1 MLITFCICSTALTN
15 IHSNHIPNWLELLI
29 FYLFFTLNMK
39 WIVLPL
45 LSDILLVLELMS
57 ILLLLWLQELYMD
70 LNMEE
75 LIRQLLE
82 CFSKSKLKKIFLNL
96 SIRSKIKTEFFLV
109 LGIESTKTMILE
121 PKSLKTYIIIY
132 LGCFLSFLNL
142 WKITFDWNSF
152 RTIEDRPIR
161 WVLHK

>member
-1 MLITFCICSTALTN
+1 
-15 IHSNHIPNWLELLI
+15 
-29 FYLFFTLNMK
+29 
-39 WIVLPL
+39 
-45 LSDILLVLELMS
+45 
-57 ILLLLWLQELYMD
+57 MD

-142 WKITFDWNSF
+142 WKITFD
-152 RTIEDRPIR
+152 
-161 WVLHK
+161 